1 MGVLIP
7 LLLITFCCLII
18 WRAGD
23 GFMVASEY
31 VGRNLSEGVRGA
43 TINAIA
49 SSMPEVFTS
58 LFFLFVLQQDGI
70 GFTGGIGTTA
80 GSAIFNS
87 MVIPAVAVLAVI
99 SMGLTKNVQVS
110 RKVMLRDGIALIIAE
125 FIFLI
130 LISGDTLRWYHGL
143 ILMLVYVVYIVYMF
157 ASMNKKERDEM
168 LEESHLT
175 EEDFDVDHEKNE
187 SLIKAIFTFDLERIF
202 IGKNKLNGS
211 NAWSLLI
218 FSTLS
223 IAAVC
228 FFLVIGCE
236 WIGTGIGA
244 MPVPG
249 SDATPEA
256 LEAYKES
263 QSYHLFGMEFVGLG
277 IPVMFVALILAS
289 AASSFPD
296 TIISMKDAKKG
307 NYDDAISNALGSN
320 IFDVCFALGLPLM
333 IFTLMNGPIEMP
345 EAIVR
350 QSTELRFLLWLLTIV
365 VVIMFISGKYLGKG
379 KSYFLLGMYGL
390 FVVYVVGRGTGSE
403 IAQSIADWLVATAH
417 LLGIG

>member
-1 MGVLIP
+1 M
-7 LLLITFCCLII
+7 
-18 WRAGD
+18 A
-23 GFMVASEY
+23 ASEY

-58 LFFLFVLQQDGI
+58 LFFLFILQQDGV

-87 MVIPAVAVLAVI
+87 MVIPAVAVIAVI
-99 SMGLTKNVQVS
+99 SMGLTKNIEVS
-110 RKVMLRDGIALIIAE
+110 RKVMLRDGISLIIAE

-130 LISGDTLRWYHGL
+130 LISGSTLYWYHGL

-157 ASMNKKERDEM
+157 GTMSKKERKEM
-168 LEESHLT
+168 LDEDTHIPEEEFEH
-175 EEDFDVDHEKNE
+175 EEPQS
-187 SLIKAIFTFDLERIF
+187 SLFKGILTFDLERIF
-202 IGKNKLNGS
+202 IGRAKLD
-211 NAWSLLI
+211 NARAWTLLI

-223 IAAVC
+223 IALVC
-228 FFLVIGCE
+228 YFLVLGCE
-236 WIGTGIGA
+236 WIGTGVGSL
-244 MPVPG
+244 PVP
-249 SDATPEA
+249 SDGASPEQ
-256 LEAYKES
+256 LKAYEES
-263 QSYHLFGMEFVGLG
+263 LGYTFMGMDLKGLG

-333 IFTLMNGPIEMP
+333 IFTLIHGPITMP
-345 EAIVR
+345 EEIVR

-365 VVIMFISGKYLGKG
+365 VVVLFISGKYLGRK
-379 KSYFLLGMYGL
+379 KAYLLLAMYAL
-390 FVVYVVGRGTGSE
+390 FVVYVVGRGTKHE
-403 IAQSIADWLVATAH
+403 LAQSIADWLVNTAH
-417 LLGIG
+417 YLGIG